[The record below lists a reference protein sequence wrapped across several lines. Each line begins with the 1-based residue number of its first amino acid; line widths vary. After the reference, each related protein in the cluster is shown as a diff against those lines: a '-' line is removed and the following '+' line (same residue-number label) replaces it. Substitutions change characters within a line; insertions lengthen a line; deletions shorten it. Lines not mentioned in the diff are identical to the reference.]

1 MVSHRTF
8 DLKID
13 RFEGPMDLLFHLIE
27 KNDIDIYDI
36 PIAEITDQ
44 YMSFLQDMSTPDME
58 IASEFLVMAATLI
71 HIKSKMML
79 PGIKTGGPVEEGE
92 DPREELV
99 IRLLQYRRCKIL
111 AQDLRDRYAYYS
123 HSVTRLPTLSRTLGI
138 SVSSIPQEF
147 ESDCF
152 DRAISAVCTRNEM
165 RFSDLSS
172 KITHLLKRE
181 KISIR
186 DKMKAVWQKL
196 TEKGRVFFHEVFPSA
211 RTEKPEMV
219 AGFLAVLELLRS
231 NRISAEQEKP
241 FDVILLTKK
250 EERPRKESRMYLKE
264 PHRIRKENQA

>member
-1 MVSHRTF
+1 MSSQRVP

-13 RFEGPMDLLFHLIE
+13 RFEGPLDLLFHLIE

-44 YMSFLQDMSTPDME
+44 YLAFLQGMSVPDMD

-71 HIKSKMML
+71 HIKTKMML
-79 PGIKTGGPVEEGE
+79 PGIRTGASAEEGE

-123 HSVTRLPTLSRTLGI
+123 NSHTRLPTLPKTLGI
-138 SVSSIPQEF
+138 SIPIVPQEF
-147 ESDCF
+147 EPDCF
-152 DRAISAVCTRNEM
+152 NRAMMAVCARNEI
-165 RFSDLSS
+165 RFADISS

-181 KISIR
+181 KVSIR

-196 TEKGRVFFHEVFPSA
+196 MEKGRIFFHEIFPSA
-211 RTEKPEMV
+211 ETATEEKV

-231 NRISAEQEKP
+231 NRISADQKRP
-241 FDVILLTKK
+241 FDVILLSKK
-250 EERPRKESRMYLKE
+250 EERARKESRMYLKE
-264 PHRIRKENQA
+264 QHHAQKENQA